1 MERTESSSPEA
12 AAITKRR
19 ITKPG
24 GFTIP
29 GIKTKNGR
37 GQTMEVSEGDEVTL
51 QMRKQWDAWQKEA
64 NEEKSINI
72 DEYSS

>member
-1 MERTESSSPEA
+1 MERKTQKS
-12 AAITKRR
+12 AAITYKR

-29 GIKTKNGR
+29 GIKTDKGR
-37 GQTMEVSEGDEVTL
+37 GEALEVNEGDEVTL
-51 QMRKQWDAWQKEA
+51 KMRKQFEAWQEEA

-72 DEYSS
+72 DIYTT

>member
-1 MERTESSSPEA
+1 MAGKTKSS

-29 GIKTKNGR
+29 GIKTDKGR
-37 GQTMEVSEGDEVTL
+37 GEALEVSEGDEVTL
-51 QMRKQWDAWQKEA
+51 KMREQWDAWQKEA

-72 DEYSS
+72 NEFSS

>member
-1 MERTESSSPEA
+1 MERKTPSS

-29 GIKTKNGR
+29 GIKTDKGR
-37 GQTMEVSEGDEVTL
+37 GEALEVSEGDEVTL
-51 QMRKQWDAWQKEA
+51 KMRKQWEAWQKEA

-72 DEYSS
+72 NEFSS

>member
-1 MERTESSSPEA
+1 MAGKTQSS

-29 GIKTKNGR
+29 GIKTDKGR
-37 GQTMEVSEGDEVTL
+37 GEALEVSEGDEVTL
-51 QMRKQWDAWQKEA
+51 EMRKQWEAWQKEA

-72 DEYSS
+72 NEFSS

>member
-1 MERTESSSPEA
+1 MERKTPSS

-29 GIKTKNGR
+29 GIKTDKGR
-37 GQTMEVSEGDEVTL
+37 GEALEVNEGDEVTL
-51 QMRKQWDAWQKEA
+51 KMREQWDAWQKEA

-72 DEYSS
+72 NEFSS

>member
-1 MERTESSSPEA
+1 MAGKTQSS

-29 GIKTKNGR
+29 GIKTDTGR
-37 GQTMEVSEGDEVTL
+37 GEALEVNEGDEVTL
-51 QMRKQWDAWQKEA
+51 KMREQWDAWQKEA

-72 DEYSS
+72 NEFSS

>member
-1 MERTESSSPEA
+1 MAGKTQSS

-29 GIKTKNGR
+29 GIKTDKGR
-37 GQTMEVSEGDEVTL
+37 GEALEVSEGDEVTL
-51 QMRKQWDAWQKEA
+51 KMREQWDAWQKEA

-72 DEYSS
+72 NEFSS

>member
-1 MERTESSSPEA
+1 MAGKTQSS

-29 GIKTKNGR
+29 GIKTDKGR
-37 GQTMEVSEGDEVTL
+37 GEALEVNEGDEVTL
-51 QMRKQWDAWQKEA
+51 KMREQWEAWQKEA

-72 DEYSS
+72 NEFSS